1 MAKEVLE
8 LEVKSDIGKTT
19 KEADKLAKSIDKS
32 TANTKE
38 LRTASN
44 IGTVGFTKLKNAVTM
59 VGTALK
65 ALGIGLMIAAF
76 ATLKQLFEQNQKV
89 LDFFNTSFKAASIL
103 FRDLFTYLENNIGS
117 YVTYMQEM
125 FEDPVPMI
133 ETLALSIRDKFIQSL
148 ISLNTFI
155 VQVSKSLLAFT
166 QMRFKD
172 AVVEMDL
179 AALALLDTFLGVDGA
194 AKKIKTQFTS
204 GADKLKKYTTTVWDT
219 AAGMTELEKRALLA
233 EVQFAKL
240 NAENLREAEIQRQIR
255 DDVSKTFAVRIE
267 ANKKLGEILAK
278 QSADQEV
285 QLQIQLDAA
294 LAAKSLNDTTE
305 TKIALGLAE
314 VAMLELQETITGQK
328 SEQLTNQI
336 ALEEELRVGKEQ
348 SLAEGSSGLERE
360 LAELE
365 NAYEEKKRLA
375 IKSGVET
382 TDITK
387 QFEKEQADIIKAS
400 AKELED
406 AKIELAKNGIS
417 VIQGIMDVQSQEI
430 ENQYNNEIR
439 LAEGN
444 EDALEG
450 IEEKFAGKRREQAA
464 KFQTM
469 KIGMAIIDTYQ
480 GATAAYANALTIPG
494 AGLALAPIAAG
505 LAVAAGLANIALIE
519 KQPLGGGG
527 GGGGGSSSAATAPS
541 TPAPQMMSGAF
552 DISGGVAPEATKAF
566 VVTDEMSSSQAQLA
580 NIRRRATI

>member
-1 MAKEVLE
+1 MLGSLGLGIEGLTNLESERNKIELAKLE
-8 LEVKSDIGKTT
+8 LEPIKLEHT
-19 KEADKLAKSIDKS
+19 K
-32 TANTKE
+32 
-38 LRTASN
+38 
-44 IGTVGFTKLKNAVTM
+44 
-59 VGTALK
+59 
-65 ALGIGLMIAAF
+65 
-76 ATLKQLFEQNQKV
+76 
-89 LDFFNTSFKAASIL
+89 
-103 FRDLFTYLENNIGS
+103 
-117 YVTYMQEM
+117 
-125 FEDPVPMI
+125 
-133 ETLALSIRDKFIQSL
+133 
-148 ISLNTFI
+148 
-155 VQVSKSLLAFT
+155 
-166 QMRFKD
+166 
-172 AVVEMDL
+172 
-179 AALALLDTFLGVDGA
+179 
-194 AKKIKTQFTS
+194 
-204 GADKLKKYTTTVWDT
+204 
-219 AAGMTELEKRALLA
+219 
-233 EVQFAKL
+233 
-240 NAENLREAEIQRQIR
+240 
-255 DDVSKTFAVRIE
+255 
-267 ANKKLGEILAK
+267 
-278 QSADQEV
+278 
-285 QLQIQLDAA
+285 
-294 LAAKSLNDTTE
+294 
-305 TKIALGLAE
+305 
-314 VAMLELQETITGQK
+314 
-328 SEQLTNQI
+328 
-336 ALEEELRVGKEQ
+336 
-348 SLAEGSSGLERE
+348 E

-566 VVTDEMSSSQAQLA
+566 VVTDEMSNSQNQLA